1 MKKHPTQFDS
11 GGTLLDFTFLV
22 PHNSI
27 PTKDITEEM
36 VDELVKDKKEDFE
49 WEFKFF
55 LMLQLGYIGKDENN
69 KWIKNG

>member
-1 MKKHPTQFDS
+1 MKKHPIQFDS
-11 GGTLLDFTFLV
+11 GGILLDFTFLV

-27 PTKDITEEM
+27 STKDITEEM

-55 LMLQLGYIGKDENN
+55 LMSQLGYIGKDENN